1 MHVAT
6 FLGRRAILASL
17 FRANSGFS
25 LDGVRDCLPQESAF
39 PCPVV
44 IFVVLAL
51 ETNLTWERLQL
62 MATGLPSP
70 RDSPPTLPCIIYTQ
84 SCTLL
89 TAGKIKPGIF
99 RNMYTHKHILYITS
113 CRPCSYVSMLVEQ
126 SRLFALQVF
135 LLCFVMRGYGSRLW
149 SLAYTGALFV
159 SSHKGPKLCGLE
171 MQYYKL
177 FFVFFFFALRVHS
190 PSKGA
195 VYNLMLCVQYG
206 VWFCLCVS
214 CPAVPFFFVCFVL
227 LMLKQNCTF

>member
-1 MHVAT
+1 
-6 FLGRRAILASL
+6 
-17 FRANSGFS
+17 
-25 LDGVRDCLPQESAF
+25 
-39 PCPVV
+39 
-44 IFVVLAL
+44 
-51 ETNLTWERLQL
+51 
-62 MATGLPSP
+62 
-70 RDSPPTLPCIIYTQ
+70 
-84 SCTLL
+84 
-89 TAGKIKPGIF
+89 
-99 RNMYTHKHILYITS
+99 
-113 CRPCSYVSMLVEQ
+113 MLVEQ

-214 CPAVPFFFVCFVL
+214 CPAVPFFFCLFCFVNVEAKL
-227 LMLKQNCTF
+227 YFLSLYMVLGAFVGQRNRSSRAPNVAFSRIAVRHGYSVTFPTFGRGSFVSMPCLF

>member
-17 FRANSGFS
+17 FRANSGFF

-177 FFVFFFFALRVHS
+177 FFLFFFCSQSALPFKRSRLQFNALCAIWCLVLS
-190 PSKGA
+190 
-195 VYNLMLCVQYG
+195 LCV
-206 VWFCLCVS
+206 LS
-214 CPAVPFFFVCFVL
+214 CCTVFFVCFVL

>member
-1 MHVAT
+1 
-6 FLGRRAILASL
+6 
-17 FRANSGFS
+17 
-25 LDGVRDCLPQESAF
+25 
-39 PCPVV
+39 
-44 IFVVLAL
+44 
-51 ETNLTWERLQL
+51 

-177 FFVFFFFALRVHS
+177 FFLFFFCSQSALPFKRSRLQFNALCAIWCLVLSLCVLSCCTVFFL
-190 PSKGA
+190 
-195 VYNLMLCVQYG
+195 
-206 VWFCLCVS
+206 
-214 CPAVPFFFVCFVL
+214 FVL
-227 LMLKQNCTF
+227 FC